1 MAEWLVLGGPVFWAV
16 LLVWIIALFVSVET
30 EYGIFAFLSTIVY
43 GVLLYFVFH
52 VDLPHLLYNH
62 PILILVGIALYFP
75 IGAAWS
81 FFRWYM
87 FVHSKLEL
95 YTDMR
100 NEWLSSKGQTSFTE
114 IPDHLKEEWIK
125 FLEEGDGKAYGSNR
139 YAYGSN
145 KRRDLLKPPLVRDN
159 KSRILRW
166 IGYWPVSAM
175 AWAFNDMIRGFCKMI
190 YGRIANWLQSIAN
203 SIFEKVKKDLP
214 EDYNK

>member
-1 MAEWLVLGGPVFWAV
+1 MAEWLVFGGPVFWAV
-16 LLVWIIALFVSVET
+16 LLAWIVALFVSVEY
-30 EYGIFAFLSTIVY
+30 EYGIFAFLSTLVY

-52 VDLPHLLYNH
+52 VNVPQLLYNH
-62 PILILVGIALYFP
+62 PILILVGIALYLP

-87 FVHSKLEL
+87 FVHSKLEQ

-100 NEWLSSKGQTSFTE
+100 NEWLANKGETSFTE

-125 FLEEGDGKAYGSNR
+125 YLEGEDTTRGTWHSHP
-139 YAYGSN
+139 

-159 KSRILRW
+159 KARILRW
-166 IGYWPVSAM
+166 IGYWPISAM
-175 AWAFNDMIRGFCKMI
+175 SWAFNDMIRGFCKMI
-190 YGRIANWLQSIAN
+190 YGRIANWLQGIAN

-214 EDYNK
+214 EDFNYSK

>member
-1 MAEWLVLGGPVFWAV
+1 MIEWLFWAV
-16 LLVWIIALFVSVET
+16 LLAWIIALFISVEN
-30 EYGIFAFLSTIVY
+30 EYGIFAFLSTITY
-43 GVLLYFVFH
+43 GVLLYFVFN
-52 VDLPHLLYNH
+52 VNVPYYLYHH
-62 PILILVGIALYFP
+62 PILILLGIALYFP

-87 FVHSKLEL
+87 FVYSKLEL

-100 NEWLSSKGQTSFTE
+100 NDWLSNKGQTSFTE

-125 FLEEGDGKAYGSNR
+125 YLEGDATR
-139 YAYGSN
+139 YTDSSRHL
-145 KRRDLLKPPLVRDN
+145 RRDLLKPPLVRYN

-166 IGYWPVSAM
+166 IGYWPISALT
-175 AWAFNDMIRGFCKMI
+175 WAFNDMIRGFCKMI

-214 EDYNK
+214 EDYK

>member
-1 MAEWLVLGGPVFWAV
+1 MAEWLVLGGPIFWAV
-16 LLVWIIALFVSVET
+16 LLVWIIALFVSVEN
-30 EYGIFAFLSTIVY
+30 ERGIFAFLSTIVY
-43 GVLLYFVFH
+43 GALLYFVFH
-52 VDLPHLLYNH
+52 VDVLRLLYNH

-100 NEWLSSKGQTSFTE
+100 NEWLSDKGQTSFTE

-125 FLEEGDGKAYGSNR
+125 YLESENTSRSCYS
-139 YAYGSN
+139 

-166 IGYWPVSAM
+166 IGYWPISAM

-190 YGRIANWLQSIAN
+190 YGRIANWLQGISN
-203 SIFEKVKKDLP
+203 SIFEKVRKDLP
-214 EDYNK
+214 EDFNYNK